1 MSARNLRAP
10 CQQCRCVRYINP
22 RMSTTCAAMENSD
35 APKNATM
42 ATLREWTEF
51 LITEI
56 ESGLVRQGSM

>member
-1 MSARNLRAP
+1 
-10 CQQCRCVRYINP
+10 
-22 RMSTTCAAMENSD
+22 MSTTCAAMENSD